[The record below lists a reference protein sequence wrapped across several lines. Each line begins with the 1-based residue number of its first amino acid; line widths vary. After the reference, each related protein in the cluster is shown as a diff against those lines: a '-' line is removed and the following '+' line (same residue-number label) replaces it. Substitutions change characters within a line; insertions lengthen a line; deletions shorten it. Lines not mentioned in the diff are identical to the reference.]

1 MYTRYIF
8 VLPWMAVYIRY
19 LKIIRIDHMISGN
32 NYLSLIRLIL
42 WFKIGLATILELWVG
57 FFASTRMWTGPYCPN
72 YPPGPWVLLVQLWN
86 YHVHCR
92 ISSYIKCLYTFI
104 VVYSSYKPHWL
115 HHVFPAHP
123 SKSIQD
129 RQISHIPTNSCN
141 KADFCYFRIYVHQ
154 YTPTTLHTKMKS
166 GLFQTKLGIWRRIIE
181 NVGHITGHILSNWF
195 TFGNFERILEIDKG
209 SRIRLSENEY
219 SNW

>member
-1 MYTRYIF
+1 
-8 VLPWMAVYIRY
+8 
-19 LKIIRIDHMISGN
+19 MISGN

-57 FFASTRMWTGPYCPN
+57 FFASTRMWTGPYCPY
-72 YPPGPWVLLVQLWN
+72 YPAGPGVFARPAVEVWCTLP
-86 YHVHCR
+86 
-92 ISSYIKCLYTFI
+92 YIKLYLMFIYIYRCLF
-104 VVYSSYKPHWL
+104 VYKPHWL

-154 YTPTTLHTKMKS
+154 YTPTNLHTKIKS
-166 GLFQTKLGIWRRIIE
+166 GLFQTKFGLWRRIIE
-181 NVGHITGHILSNWF
+181 KVGHITGHIPSNWF

>member
-1 MYTRYIF
+1 
-8 VLPWMAVYIRY
+8 
-19 LKIIRIDHMISGN
+19 MISGN

-57 FFASTRMWTGPYCPN
+57 FFASTRMWTGPYCPY
-72 YPPGPWVLLVQLWN
+72 YPPGPGVLLVQLWN

-181 NVGHITGHILSNWF
+181 KVGHITGHILSNWF

>member
-1 MYTRYIF
+1 MTNSDDDLYNLYNRYIF
-8 VLPWMAVYIRY
+8 STYQYFDMVVLPWMAVYIRY

-57 FFASTRMWTGPYCPN
+57 FFASTRMWTGPYCPY
-72 YPPGPWVLLVQLWN
+72 YPPGPGVLFVQLWN

-154 YTPTTLHTKMKS
+154 YTPTC
-166 GLFQTKLGIWRRIIE
+166 Q
-181 NVGHITGHILSNWF
+181 N
-195 TFGNFERILEIDKG
+195 
-209 SRIRLSENEY
+209 
-219 SNW
+219 

>member
-1 MYTRYIF
+1 
-8 VLPWMAVYIRY
+8 
-19 LKIIRIDHMISGN
+19 MISGN

-57 FFASTRMWTGPYCPN
+57 FFRLNSNVNWS
-72 YPPGPWVLLVQLWN
+72 VLFILSARAWSPCSSSCGIIMYIAVYQVILN
-86 YHVHCR
+86 VYIHLSLFIRR
-92 ISSYIKCLYTFI
+92 ISLIDFTMYFRLIPQNPFRTVKYLTFRQTAAIKLI
-104 VVYSSYKPHWL
+104 
-115 HHVFPAHP
+115 
-123 SKSIQD
+123 
-129 RQISHIPTNSCN
+129 
-141 KADFCYFRIYVHQ
+141 FCYFRIYVHQ

-166 GLFQTKLGIWRRIIE
+166 GLLQTKLGIWRRIIE
-181 NVGHITGHILSNWF
+181 KVGHITGHILSNWF